1 MLFLFSGDSIV
12 RSLKTR
18 PRKLADTDSAIES
31 GHNSNLG
38 RRNAYESLAFQQRM
52 NFEGVCFVTYYSLL
66 TFYTISV
73 DRNKNKSKV
82 KCPPLLTLDKY
93 GIIMNSV
100 GTNKFIINGTICT
113 RLRKDTVVNLCPYVP
128 INHCDEVSCFS
139 NLLMHLPW
147 SLGGELCLIPIGL
160 SATQFYA
167 VVPEQNLFP
176 EYVKC
181 TLEKF
186 QHSDIIRKN
195 VGIICNSERIEANE
209 GTDSDTEEIS
219 HGYNTNMDK
228 NETEINIVAVDL
240 ISNNGV
246 LTNVCTLFKSY
257 LMKFVHNQQK
267 IHMNNMSIRNQINA
281 SVESGSVFNIPRN
294 SIRVENYNIRLQSF

>member
-1 MLFLFSGDSIV
+1 M
-12 RSLKTR
+12 
-18 PRKLADTDSAIES
+18 ADTDSAIES
-31 GHNSNLG
+31 DPNSNLG
-38 RRNAYESLAFQQRM
+38 RRNAYEYLALQQRTD
-52 NFEGVCFVTYYSLL
+52 FKGVCFVTYYSLL
-66 TFYTISV
+66 TSYTISV
-73 DRNKNKSKV
+73 DRNKNKSMV

-100 GTNKFIINGTICT
+100 GTNKFIINGTIYT

-128 INHCDEVSCFS
+128 MNHCDEVSCFS

-147 SLGGELCLIPIGL
+147 PLGGESCLIPVGL

-167 VVPEQNLFP
+167 VVLEQNLFP
-176 EYVKC
+176 EYVQC

-209 GTDSDTEEIS
+209 CIDFDTEEIS
-219 HGYNTNMDK
+219 YGYNTNMDK
-228 NETEINIVAVDL
+228 NETEINIVDVDL
-240 ISNNGV
+240 ISHNGV
-246 LTNVCTLFKSY
+246 LTNVCTLSKSY

-267 IHMNNMSIRNQINA
+267 IHMNNMSIRNQINV
-281 SVESGSVFNIPRN
+281 SVEMIPY
-294 SIRVENYNIRLQSF
+294 SILLEIIYLSRTIIYDYSHY